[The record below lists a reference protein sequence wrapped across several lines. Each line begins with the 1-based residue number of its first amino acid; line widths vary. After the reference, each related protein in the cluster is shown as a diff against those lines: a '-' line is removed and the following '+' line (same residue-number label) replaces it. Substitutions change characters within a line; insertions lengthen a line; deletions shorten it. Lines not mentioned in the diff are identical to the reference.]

1 MEKLDPNEMALKM
14 FRVVFLGAAMF
25 MLAVILFVL

>member
-1 MEKLDPNEMALKM
+1 MEKIDSNEMASKM
-14 FRVVFLGAAMF
+14 FRVVFIGAIMF